1 MSDINH
7 YSPIDFN
14 KLAAYLDGNLPSDEM
29 TSLESYISSDVR
41 LSAMM
46 DEISELDNQII
57 DNCILEDVISDL
69 QFLDIELPLIENL
82 HVNEDFFNSTDSYD
96 GFLSSLLMDNLSSP
110 DESIDNNM
118 DFSNDSPDDLIDDN
132 TLDDF

>member
-1 MSDINH
+1 MNDNNQ

-29 TSLESYISSDVR
+29 ASIESFVSSDVQ

-57 DNCILEDVISDL
+57 DNCYSDDVISDL
-69 QFLDIELPLIENL
+69 QFLDVTLPEIESSS
-82 HVNEDFFNSTDSYD
+82 VNEDFFISADSSD
-96 GFLSSLLMDNLSSP
+96 EFLSSLFTENLSFP
-110 DESIDNNM
+110 DESSM
-118 DFSNDSPDDLIDDN
+118 DFSNGNPDDLIDDN
-132 TLDDF
+132 TFNDL

>member
-57 DNCILEDVISDL
+57 DNCIL
-69 QFLDIELPLIENL
+69 PYC
-82 HVNEDFFNSTDSYD
+82 SYSMRIITIVWN
-96 GFLSSLLMDNLSSP
+96 G
-110 DESIDNNM
+110 
-118 DFSNDSPDDLIDDN
+118 
-132 TLDDF
+132 

>member
-1 MSDINH
+1 MNDNNQ

-29 TSLESYISSDVR
+29 ASIESFVSSDVQ

-57 DNCILEDVISDL
+57 DNCYSDDVISDL
-69 QFLDIELPLIENL
+69 QFLDVTLPEIESSS
-82 HVNEDFFNSTDSYD
+82 VNEDFFISADSSD
-96 GFLSSLLMDNLSSP
+96 EFLSSLFTENLSFP
-110 DESIDNNM
+110 DESSM
-118 DFSNDSPDDLIDDN
+118 DFSNDNPDDLIDDN
-132 TLDDF
+132 TFNDL